1 MVFCTQDPKYKSLST
16 GQKNPVCLMM
26 ATKKVCVIGA
36 GPCGMSLLLHLH
48 RLKQT
53 RKVNVEV
60 TCYEKQKDWGGL
72 WNYTWRTGID
82 ESGEPVH
89 GSQYEALWAN
99 GPKEAFE
106 LPDYLCDDHFGQQLP
121 SFIPRQ
127 AVFDYLQGK
136 TFKSMNNCKESLIAF
151 QDVGKRKT

>member
-1 MVFCTQDPKYKSLST
+1 MCP
-16 GQKNPVCLMM
+16 
-26 ATKKVCVIGA
+26 AT
-36 GPCGMSLLLHLH
+36 
-48 RLKQT
+48 
-53 RKVNVEV
+53 VNKTTTV
-60 TCYEKQKDWGGL
+60 L

-82 ESGEPVH
+82 EFGEPVH

-106 LPDYLCDDHFGQQLP
+106 LPDYLCDDHFGQELP

-136 TFKSMNNCKESLIAF
+136 TWKLCFVARNH
-151 QDVGKRKT
+151 